1 MCASVTRSVK
11 RLQRLHPRGTMPR
24 MDYGTKTKTG
34 RVRLIVEVSPAMAER
49 IARVAEEE
57 TTEIRRT
64 TPSDIIRVALATYLN
79 YAVD

>member
-1 MCASVTRSVK
+1 
-11 RLQRLHPRGTMPR
+11 MPR